1 MFWKLSVEILTVTLG
16 EKMATANDL
25 VLALYRASSELP
37 VEEFQQAALEL
48 IKPLLAFDSGWWGSG
63 VIMAE
68 SALSIHALHLHHMSP
83 DAPVEYKR
91 CTARD
96 PIVSAAVKRGSGVY
110 RVNASAWF
118 SRKQRSL
125 EYPPFLKNNDITNAM
140 AGYSLNRNDG
150 LSSWITLFRANPNYD
165 YSHRDQNLMQALFPH
180 MMEALT
186 INRLIHLQHLDG
198 SQCRFQLAIADK
210 RGMLYHAESGFMGL
224 LREEFRSSATDRL
237 PTDLIASLGGSGRYA
252 GRTVVIQ
259 CSQSAGLLFLK
270 ARARLPV
277 DALSKRETDIAHL
290 IAQGKDYRQIS
301 QILNI
306 SPETVRSHFKNIYKK
321 LNISNKAQLIVM
333 LGGV

>member
-1 MFWKLSVEILTVTLG
+1 
-16 EKMATANDL
+16 MATANDL

-63 VIMAE
+63 CLVGDVAGYD
-68 SALSIHALHLHHMSP
+68 LS
-83 DAPVEYKR
+83 
-91 CTARD
+91 
-96 PIVSAAVKRGSGVY
+96 
-110 RVNASAWF
+110 VNAVQLHDVSPEFLTGYEEVKDQDIAPPTVLAQGGGIYRF
-118 SRKQRSL
+118 HMPTVYSDKKKSL
-125 EYPPFLKNNDITNAM
+125 EARHFLKNHNIGNMLLSADFNPDNGFTNFV
-140 AGYSLNRNDG
+140 
-150 LSSWITLFRANPNYD
+150 TLFRANADKD
-165 YSHRDQNLMQALFPH
+165 YSERDQHLMRMLLPH
-180 MMEALT
+180 LIESLS
-186 INRLIHLQHLDG
+186 INRLIHLKHLNG
-198 SQCRFQLAIADK
+198 SQRRFQLAIADK

-252 GRTVVIQ
+252 GRTLVIQ
-259 CSQSAGLLFLK
+259 CRQSAGLLFLK

-290 IAQGKDYRQIS
+290 MAQGKDYRQIS
-301 QILNI
+301 QVLKI

>member
-1 MFWKLSVEILTVTLG
+1 MEIIRGDLTVTPG
-16 EKMATANDL
+16 GKIATADDL

-37 VEEFQQAALEL
+37 VEEFQRAALEL

-63 VIMAE
+63 VMTR
-68 SALSIHALHLHHMSP
+68 SAMSIHVLHLHDMSP
-83 DAPVEYKR
+83 DAPIEYGEV
-91 CTARD
+91 ANQD
-96 PIVSAAVKRGSGVY
+96 PTPSAVFEHGDGVY
-110 RVNASAWF
+110 RFHIPTAF
-118 SRKQRSL
+118 SGKKKSL
-125 EYPPFLKNNDITNAM
+125 EFRHLLKNHNIENMLNSGT
-140 AGYSLNRNDG
+140 LNRNNG
-150 LSSWITLFRANPNYD
+150 FSSWISLFRANPDQD
-165 YSHRDQNLMQALFPH
+165 YSDRDQYLMQALLPH
-180 MMEALT
+180 LMEALS
-186 INRLIHLQHLDG
+186 INRLIHLKHLDG
-198 SQCRFQLAIADK
+198 SQRRFQLAIADK

-290 IAQGKDYRQIS
+290 MAQGFDYRKIS
-301 QILNI
+301 QALNI

-321 LNISNKAQLIVM
+321 LNLSNKAQLIAV
-333 LGGV
+333 LKDI